1 LIFKAIKK
9 ILNGEKKDKWV
20 EVMPRVV
27 WSHNTI
33 VCRATNFS
41 PFWLMYEAEA
51 IRLEVNHRS
60 LWTTTKTL
68 VCPSEAEEKALLE
81 PHRLMA
87 VANLQKYQEEAKTWR
102 NSKIKLWELEVGN
115 LVLLRSLR
123 TESTSKLKAKVEA
136 RPIPPILRVEC

>member
-41 PFWLMYEAEA
+41 PF
-51 IRLEVNHRS
+51 
-60 LWTTTKTL
+60 
-68 VCPSEAEEKALLE
+68 
-81 PHRLMA
+81 
-87 VANLQKYQEEAKTWR
+87 
-102 NSKIKLWELEVGN
+102 
-115 LVLLRSLR
+115 
-123 TESTSKLKAKVEA
+123 
-136 RPIPPILRVEC
+136 

>member
-1 LIFKAIKK
+1 
-9 ILNGEKKDKWV
+9 
-20 EVMPRVV
+20 
-27 WSHNTI
+27 
-33 VCRATNFS
+33 
-41 PFWLMYEAEA
+41 
-51 IRLEVNHRS
+51 
-60 LWTTTKTL
+60 

-87 VANLQKYQEEAKTWR
+87 VANLQKYQEETKTWR
-102 NSKIKLWELEVGN
+102 NPKIKLWELEVGN